1 MINDLIIFIL
11 FIVLLLILAFPLGRY
26 MEKVFSDK
34 KTFFDIL
41 LKPVEKMIYKITGI
55 KNEEEMNWK
64 KYLISLVIFNLGGV
78 ILLYLIQ
85 ILQGSLPLN
94 PMSIS
99 GVESWHLAFNTAIS
113 FVTNTNWQ
121 SYSGEITMSY
131 FTQLV
136 GLTVQNFLSAGTG
149 IAVAVALI
157 RGLTRKNT
165 DNIGNFFVDLVRS
178 VLWILL
184 PLAIFITLLFVQQGV
199 VQTIAPAITVQT
211 LSGSEQTI
219 AMGPVATQEAI
230 KMLGTNGGGFFNV
243 NSAHP
248 FENPTPLTNLVQ
260 CFSILLIPTALV
272 FMFGFMSKDKR
283 QGFALIS
290 TMVILFV
297 IMFGISYTSETYGN
311 SIINNMSISGPT
323 AMEGKEVR
331 FGVGESVL
339 FSTTTTAASCGAVNS
354 MHDSY
359 TPLGGLVTMLQMM
372 IGEVVFGGV
381 GAGFYGIIIFV
392 IMTVFIVGLMVG
404 RTPEYLGKKIDVY
417 EMKMATIAILIPAI
431 TVLLFS
437 SIAVTTNLGLGSLNN
452 SGPHGLSEIL
462 YAFSSA
468 TNNNGSAFAG
478 ISANNVFY
486 NVLLGIAMLL
496 GRFGVIIPIIAI
508 AGSMANKK
516 ISPQSAGTFSTT
528 GTLFVILLSGVILII
543 GALTFLPALSLGPIV
558 EHLLMLEGTTF

>member
-94 PMSIS
+94 PMSIP

-131 FTQLV
+131 FTQLA

-149 IAVAVALI
+149 IVVAVALI

-184 PLAIFITLLFVQQGV
+184 PLAIFITLLVVQQGV

-272 FMFGFMSKDKR
+272 FMFGLMSRDKR

>member
-94 PMSIS
+94 PMSIP

-131 FTQLV
+131 FTQLA

-149 IAVAVALI
+149 IVVAVALI

-184 PLAIFITLLFVQQGV
+184 PLAIFITLLVVQQGV

-272 FMFGFMSKDKR
+272 FMFGFMSRDKR

>member
-94 PMSIS
+94 PMSIP

-437 SIAVTTNLGLGSLNN
+437 SIAVTNNLGLGSLNN

>member
-94 PMSIS
+94 PMSIP

-131 FTQLV
+131 FTQLA

-149 IAVAVALI
+149 IVVAVALI

>member
-64 KYLISLVIFNLGGV
+64 KYLISLVMFNLGGV

-219 AMGPVATQEAI
+219 ALGPVATQEAI

>member
-11 FIVLLLILAFPLGRY
+11 FIMFILILAFPLGRY

-64 KYLISLVIFNLGGV
+64 KYLINLVMFNLGGV

-94 PMSIS
+94 PMSIP

-121 SYSGEITMSY
+121 SYSGETTMSY

-157 RGLTRKNT
+157 RGLTRKNV
-165 DNIGNFFVDLVRS
+165 DSIGNFFVDLVRS
-178 VLWILL
+178 ILWILL
-184 PLAIFITLLFVQQGV
+184 PLAIFVTLLFVQQGV
-199 VQTIAPAITVQT
+199 VQTMAPAITVQT

-272 FMFGFMSKDKR
+272 FMFGFMSRDKR

-381 GAGFYGIIIFV
+381 GAGFYGMIIFV

-417 EMKMATIAILIPAI
+417 EMKMATIAILIPSI

-437 SIAVTTNLGLGSLNN
+437 SIAATTNLGLGSLNN
-452 SGPHGLSEIL
+452 GGPHGLSEIL

-468 TNNNGSAFAG
+468 ANNNGSAFAG
-478 ISANNVFY
+478 LSTNNVFY
-486 NVLLGIAMLL
+486 NVLLGFAMLL
-496 GRFGVIIPIIAI
+496 GRFGVIVPIIAI

-516 ISPQSAGTFSTT
+516 ISPQGAGTFSTT

-558 EHLLMLEGTTF
+558 EHLLMLKGTTF

>member
-219 AMGPVATQEAI
+219 ALGPVATQEAI

-260 CFSILLIPTALV
+260 CFSILLIPTAVV

>member
-11 FIVLLLILAFPLGRY
+11 FIVLLLILAFPLGLY
-26 MEKVFSDK
+26 MEKVFFDK

-41 LKPVEKMIYKITGI
+41 LKPVEKIIYKITGI
-55 KNEEEMNWK
+55 KNEEEMTWK
-64 KYLISLVIFNLGGV
+64 KYLASLLMFNLGGFT
-78 ILLYLIQ
+78 LLYLIQ
-85 ILQGSLPLN
+85 ILQGLLPLN
-94 PMSIS
+94 PMSVS
-99 GVESWHLAFNTAIS
+99 SVESWHLAFNTAIS
-113 FVTNTNWQ
+113 FITNTNWQ
-121 SYSGEITMSY
+121 SYSGETTMSY

-184 PLAIFITLLFVQQGV
+184 PLAIFLTLLFVQQGV

-437 SIAVTTNLGLGSLNN
+437 SIAVTNNLGLGSLNN
-452 SGPHGLSEIL
+452 SGPHGLSEII

-478 ISANNVFY
+478 LSANNVFY

-516 ISPQSAGTFSTT
+516 ISPQSAGMFSTT

>member
-64 KYLISLVIFNLGGV
+64 KYLISLVMFNLGGV

-121 SYSGEITMSY
+121 SYSGETTMSY

-184 PLAIFITLLFVQQGV
+184 PLAIFITLLFV
-199 VQTIAPAITVQT
+199 
-211 LSGSEQTI
+211 
-219 AMGPVATQEAI
+219 
-230 KMLGTNGGGFFNV
+230 
-243 NSAHP
+243 
-248 FENPTPLTNLVQ
+248 
-260 CFSILLIPTALV
+260 
-272 FMFGFMSKDKR
+272 
-283 QGFALIS
+283 
-290 TMVILFV
+290 
-297 IMFGISYTSETYGN
+297 
-311 SIINNMSISGPT
+311 
-323 AMEGKEVR
+323 
-331 FGVGESVL
+331 
-339 FSTTTTAASCGAVNS
+339 
-354 MHDSY
+354 
-359 TPLGGLVTMLQMM
+359 
-372 IGEVVFGGV
+372 
-381 GAGFYGIIIFV
+381 
-392 IMTVFIVGLMVG
+392 
-404 RTPEYLGKKIDVY
+404 
-417 EMKMATIAILIPAI
+417 
-431 TVLLFS
+431 
-437 SIAVTTNLGLGSLNN
+437 
-452 SGPHGLSEIL
+452 
-462 YAFSSA
+462 
-468 TNNNGSAFAG
+468 
-478 ISANNVFY
+478 
-486 NVLLGIAMLL
+486 
-496 GRFGVIIPIIAI
+496 
-508 AGSMANKK
+508 
-516 ISPQSAGTFSTT
+516 
-528 GTLFVILLSGVILII
+528 
-543 GALTFLPALSLGPIV
+543 
-558 EHLLMLEGTTF
+558 

>member
-1 MINDLIIFIL
+1 
-11 FIVLLLILAFPLGRY
+11 
-26 MEKVFSDK
+26 
-34 KTFFDIL
+34 
-41 LKPVEKMIYKITGI
+41 
-55 KNEEEMNWK
+55 
-64 KYLISLVIFNLGGV
+64 
-78 ILLYLIQ
+78 
-85 ILQGSLPLN
+85 
-94 PMSIS
+94 MSIS

-272 FMFGFMSKDKR
+272 FMFGFMSKYKR

-297 IMFGISYTSETYGN
+297 I
-311 SIINNMSISGPT
+311 
-323 AMEGKEVR
+323 K
-331 FGVGESVL
+331 
-339 FSTTTTAASCGAVNS
+339 
-354 MHDSY
+354 
-359 TPLGGLVTMLQMM
+359 
-372 IGEVVFGGV
+372 
-381 GAGFYGIIIFV
+381 
-392 IMTVFIVGLMVG
+392 
-404 RTPEYLGKKIDVY
+404 
-417 EMKMATIAILIPAI
+417 
-431 TVLLFS
+431 
-437 SIAVTTNLGLGSLNN
+437 
-452 SGPHGLSEIL
+452 
-462 YAFSSA
+462 
-468 TNNNGSAFAG
+468 
-478 ISANNVFY
+478 
-486 NVLLGIAMLL
+486 
-496 GRFGVIIPIIAI
+496 
-508 AGSMANKK
+508 
-516 ISPQSAGTFSTT
+516 
-528 GTLFVILLSGVILII
+528 
-543 GALTFLPALSLGPIV
+543 
-558 EHLLMLEGTTF
+558 